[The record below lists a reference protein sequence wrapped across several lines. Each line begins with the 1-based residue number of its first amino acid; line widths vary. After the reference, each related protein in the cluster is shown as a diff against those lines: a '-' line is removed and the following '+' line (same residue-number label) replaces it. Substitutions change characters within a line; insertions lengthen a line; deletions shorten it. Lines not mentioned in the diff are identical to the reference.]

1 MPQQKE
7 RHLRETESE
16 RPTQTDVEGIFF
28 CRKRNS
34 AHDVHGSTNWTEIS
48 TSI

>member
-16 RPTQTDVEGIFF
+16 RPTQTDAEVIFF
-28 CRKRNS
+28 FGRKRNS
-34 AHDVHGSTNWTEIS
+34 AHDVHGSTN
-48 TSI
+48 